1 MLSSSQTH
9 MRAGAVLPSRA
20 NYVPAWRKRAVTK
33 LANRHA
39 NRKRPVACRPAS
51 LAAPTLSQSG
61 PRGPGIPARLLS
73 KAESSPFNTSQPKPH
88 SPFSLIWS
96 LIVPINERS
105 HDPSC
110 TPNSDY
116 HSRPSLAFILVAPTA
131 PTPQIFQVPKTR
143 TITKIPAKTS

>member
-20 NYVPAWRKRAVTK
+20 NYAPAWRKRAVTK

-61 PRGPGIPARLLS
+61 PCGPGIPARLLS
-73 KAESSPFNTSQPKPH
+73 KAESSPFNTSRPKPH
-88 SPFSLIWS
+88 STFSLIWS
-96 LIVPINERS
+96 LMVPINQRYHERS
-105 HDPSC
+105 R
-110 TPNSDY
+110 TPKRDFN
-116 HSRPSLAFILVAPTA
+116 SRPSQDFILVAATA

-143 TITKIPAKTS
+143 TITILGDPSF